1 MTEFEMRNHLMQET
15 AKRTY
20 ALRELNKQQTEN
32 RILEQQ
38 FEHEKEKNRR
48 LYEEIEKLLR
58 VSQEKETE
66 FIEKIAELEEENKK
80 LRDVLDI
87 YVSDTYM

>member
-20 ALRELNKQQTEN
+20 ALRELDKQQTEN
-32 RILEQQ
+32 RILKQQ

-48 LYEEIEKLLR
+48 LYEEIEKTSEGFTGDR
-58 VSQEKETE
+58 SRIYRKDCRTE
-66 FIEKIAELEEENKK
+66 RRKQKAA
-80 LRDVLDI
+80 
-87 YVSDTYM
+87 